1 MSRSTS
7 RAALAAACCLCA
19 LIARPALTAS
29 PDQIQPS
36 DPSRLETIVVTAHRT
51 PTREPVLPV
60 ITDDLDAAP
69 AIGTD
74 ALRDLPSFAIS
85 QSGSLGSL
93 TQVRVRGSEANHL
106 LVLVDGLDVMDP
118 TTDAGFNFANLNLSG
133 ISRLEFLPGA
143 QSAIWG
149 NQALAGVL
157 QLSTEPATRIRR
169 IETERGSFDTG
180 YGSLQLAD
188 NGDRGYY
195 NVSVAD
201 FSTDGTNIARAGTET
216 DRYENTAW
224 FGAGGVRGERWTLR
238 GLHRQ
243 VSTRSDFDPTPF
255 PTYLPADGDSLNTH
269 EERLTAAS
277 FELRGAERPW
287 TQRLSVS
294 RFVTDNSTE
303 TDDVREA
310 ATDGERTLVSSITD
324 VPIGARQQ
332 VIALLEYR
340 EERFEQWGLASFFG
354 DPNQRQT
361 LETQSVG
368 LEYVLRPGED
378 WRLSAS
384 GRQDWNSDFEDSH
397 SLRLAAHWAWR
408 SDTTFWA
415 AAGTGIKQPS
425 FVERYGY
432 TPDSFIGNPNL
443 EAEEN
448 RHISFGVE
456 HARGSGRHTL
466 AVFRDR
472 LENEINGFAFVPAV
486 GGFTSVNEGGD
497 SQRAG
502 IEWASTWQWSSGLL
516 RVGAYALNA
525 NDSDG
530 TREIRRPGWHAFT
543 NLQQSWRSIR
553 VDAGLYRQDEQVDY
567 DFAAWPAR
575 RADLAGYTLANA
587 EVSVALSE
595 GVRLGLRGN
604 NLLDERWEDI
614 LGYRSPGRS
623 WALRLRVDL

>member
-1 MSRSTS
+1 MIRSIA
-7 RAALAAACCLCA
+7 RAALAAVLC
-19 LIARPALTAS
+19 LTAI
-29 PDQIQPS
+29 PAWPAATNNT
-36 DPSRLETIVVTAHRT
+36 LETIVVTAHRA
-51 PTREPVLPV
+51 PTTQPVLPV
-60 ITDDLDAAP
+60 IRDDLEAAP

-157 QLSTEPATRIRR
+157 QLSTEPARRIRR
-169 IETERGSFDTG
+169 IDTERGSYETG

-188 NGDRGYY
+188 SGERGYY

-201 FSTDGTNIARAGTET
+201 FSTDGTNIARAGDETE
-216 DRYENTAW
+216 RYENTAW
-224 FGAGGVRGERWTLR
+224 FGAGGIYGERWTLR
-238 GLHRQ
+238 ALHRQ

-255 PTYLPADGDSLNTH
+255 PDYLPADGDSVNTH
-269 EERLTAAS
+269 EEQLTAATL
-277 FELRGAERPW
+277 EVRGDERPW
-287 TQRLSVS
+287 MQRLSVS

-303 TDDVREA
+303 TDDLREA
-310 ATDGERTLVSSITD
+310 ATDGRRVLVTSVTD
-324 VPIGARQQ
+324 VPIGSRQQ

-340 EERFEQWGLASFFG
+340 EERFEQWGVASFFG

-361 LETQSVG
+361 LDTRSLG
-368 LEYVLRPGED
+368 LEYVIRPGSA

-384 GRQDWNSDFEDSH
+384 GRQDWNSDFEDSR
-397 SLRLAAHWAWR
+397 SLRLAAHYAWR
-408 SDTTFWA
+408 PDTEFWL

-448 RHISFGVE
+448 RHLSLGVQ
-456 HARGSGRHTL
+456 HARGRSIHTL
-466 AVFRDR
+466 VLFRDQ

-486 GGFTSVNEGGD
+486 GGFTSVNEDGD
-497 SQRAG
+497 SDRAG
-502 IEWASTWQWSSGLL
+502 VEWASTWQWSSGQL
-516 RVGAYALNA
+516 RVGASALNA
-525 NDSDG
+525 QDSDG
-530 TREIRRPGWHAFT
+530 TREIRRPGWQAFSM
-543 NLQQSWRSIR
+543 LQQSWQR
-553 VDAGLYRQDEQVDY
+553 VRLDAGLFRQDEQVDF

-575 RADLAGYTLANA
+575 RADLAGYTLAHA
-587 EVSVALSE
+587 ELSVGLSD
-595 GVRLGLRGN
+595 GVRIGVRGN
-604 NLLDERWEDI
+604 NLLDETYEDI
-614 LGYRSPGRS
+614 LGYRAPGRG
-623 WALRLRVDL
+623 WALRLQVDL